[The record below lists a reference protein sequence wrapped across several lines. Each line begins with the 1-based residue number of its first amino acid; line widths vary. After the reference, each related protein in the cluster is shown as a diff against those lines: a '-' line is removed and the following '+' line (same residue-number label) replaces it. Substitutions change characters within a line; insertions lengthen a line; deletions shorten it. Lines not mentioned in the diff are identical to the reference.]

1 MNFSIFWA
9 LKSLTSSPL
18 IIKWSYPHFSS
29 SRPSHMLCLTI
40 NKHKLPIIS
49 VSITPSYDHH
59 LLSFQ
64 RTLLLLPQLFNTS
77 RANKWLIPVFYLCPL
92 FSPYLKSM
100 VYYYNLYK
108 THLQLLALSW
118 FPDSFS
124 ENISWKTSDLYSLS
138 TSMAEQDG
146 RKKKKKDFPHHPSH
160 LSSNPIFPVGWVKYL
175 ESSLTLSFFHT
186 AHLIHLQILLILF
199 KTHPASNY
207 ILPHVLLQ
215 LNPSHHH
222 LLLLLLL
229 IPDFLPCSTVVISN
243 ISSPTLLLLAQGL
256 LDIIAFSL
264 FSE

>member
-92 FSPYLKSM
+92 FPPYLKSM

-146 RKKKKKDFPHHPSH
+146 RKKKKK
-160 LSSNPIFPVGWVKYL
+160 IFHITLLISVA
-175 ESSLTLSFFHT
+175 TLSF
-186 AHLIHLQILLILF
+186 
-199 KTHPASNY
+199 
-207 ILPHVLLQ
+207 Q
-215 LNPSHHH
+215 L
-222 LLLLLLL
+222 
-229 IPDFLPCSTVVISN
+229 VGSN
-243 ISSPTLLLLAQGL
+243 IWSHLWLCLSFTQH
-256 LDIIAFSL
+256 IWSTSRSYL
-264 FSE
+264 FSSKHIQHLTTSYHMSCCNWIQATIISSSSFSWFLTSCLAPLWLFPTYHPLLFCFLLRAY